1 MAATLAITHAAM
13 VIMLTRDNSD
23 SVYSINNFIH
33 MRQCSTAVIAITDAV
48 KSIQSCDS
56 NHVPG
61 NGDHIY
67 SNTNQTCTMVSAIAV
82 TYLVMTIT
90 HKATGLMSIHSAI
103 TIVCTAALAAV
114 VVSWLIILLKKIPEI
129 LPRARLQCG
138 MSLRNLII
146 HFSNFH

>member
-13 VIMLTRDNSD
+13 IIMLTHDNSD

-33 MRQCSTAVIAITDAV
+33 MWQCSTAVIAITDAV
-48 KSIQSCDS
+48 KSIQSCDN

-114 VVSWLIILLKKIPEI
+114 VVSCSWLIILLNTRDTSKSQITMWYVTEK
-129 LPRARLQCG
+129 LDN
-138 MSLRNLII
+138 S
-146 HFSNFH
+146 F

>member
-33 MRQCSTAVIAITDAV
+33 MWQCSTAVIAITDAV
-48 KSIQSCDS
+48 KSIQSCDN

-114 VVSWLIILLKKIPEI
+114 VVSCSWLIILLNTRDTSKSQITMWYVTEK
-129 LPRARLQCG
+129 LDN
-138 MSLRNLII
+138 S
-146 HFSNFH
+146 F

>member
-33 MRQCSTAVIAITDAV
+33 MWQCSTAVIAITDAV
-48 KSIQSCDS
+48 KSIQSCDN

-90 HKATGLMSIHSAI
+90 HKAIGLMSIHSAI

-114 VVSWLIILLKKIPEI
+114 VVSCSWLIILLNTRDTSKSQITMWYVTEK
-129 LPRARLQCG
+129 LDN
-138 MSLRNLII
+138 S
-146 HFSNFH
+146 F